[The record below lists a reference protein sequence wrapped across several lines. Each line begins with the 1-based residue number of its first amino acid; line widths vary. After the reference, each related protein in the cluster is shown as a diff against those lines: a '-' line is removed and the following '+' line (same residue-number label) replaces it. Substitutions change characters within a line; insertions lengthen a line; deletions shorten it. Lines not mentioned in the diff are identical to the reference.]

1 MQEEANPPT
10 LDRAAPADRAAHRPR
25 SVSILAGI
33 LLLAGCL
40 EMLFLGEQSFN
51 LDEAY
56 RVILARLEW
65 PAFWWFLCHRE
76 ANMSL
81 YCFLLRI
88 WLGVGDSEALIRALS
103 VIPALA
109 TVPAVYV
116 LGKRLFGLRLGL
128 IGAFLLACNAFHVH
142 YAQDARGY
150 SLLVF
155 LVVLSSLFFLKGI
168 EQPSGRNWIVYIL
181 TSVLALYTHFFAA
194 LVLAAHAVSLLGLPR
209 RLIPWRKLVLSTLLI
224 GFLALPLLFF
234 IFTRDVGQIAWL
246 SRPGVRDIPR
256 FFSALAGGGGN
267 LLLAA
272 YLLSCLLAF
281 VKAGKLG
288 FGSGPHFDAWHFQF
302 VVAWLF
308 VPVILALGISLAK
321 PVFLDRYLIV
331 CLPPFV
337 LLAALGISQIQR
349 RWVLGV
355 ALAVI
360 AILAL
365 RGDYF
370 NYERMGRY
378 QRFDVENW
386 RDATRFLL
394 SEAKP
399 RDAVLFYHAYGVL
412 PFEYYRS
419 RFQGSTEKPEVVFR
433 PGRALL
439 SDVNIG
445 PIPDAG
451 FVENL
456 PAHYDRVWLVLY
468 PDNDIVARTPLR
480 LSLAAHY
487 HLVDARRFPGVGILL
502 FRKPAGHEGQ

>member
-88 WLGVGDSEALIRALS
+88 WLNVGDSEALIRALS

-234 IFTRDVGQIAWL
+234 VFTGDVGQIAWL

-281 VKAGKLG
+281 VQAGKIG
-288 FGSGPHFDAWHFQF
+288 FGFGPHFDAWHFQF

-360 AILAL
+360 ALLAL

-439 SDVNIG
+439 SDVNID

-502 FRKPAGHEGQ
+502 FGKRAGHEGQ

>member
-1 MQEEANPPT
+1 MKEEANPPT
-10 LDRAAPADRAAHRPR
+10 LDRAAPADRTAHGPR
-25 SVSILAGI
+25 SVFILAGI

-40 EMLFLGEQSFN
+40 EMLFLGEQSFS

-88 WLGVGDSEALIRALS
+88 WLSVGDSEALIRALS
-103 VIPALA
+103 VMPALA
-109 TVPAVYV
+109 TVLAVYV
-116 LGKRLFGLRLGL
+116 LGKHLFGLRLGL

-209 RLIPWRKLVLSTLLI
+209 RFIPWRKLVLSTLLI

-234 IFTRDVGQIAWL
+234 VFTRDVGQIAWL
-246 SRPGVRDIPR
+246 SRPGVRDIPG

-281 VKAGKLG
+281 VKAGKRG

-355 ALAVI
+355 ALAVL

-439 SDVNIG
+439 SDVNID

-487 HLVDARRFPGVGILL
+487 HLVDARRFPGVGMLL
-502 FRKPAGHEGQ
+502 FGKRAGHEGQ